1 MLGSD
6 TYFLFYFLNILLFG
20 SDIWVLCMMWM
31 VTLHLLCSYSRLW
44 VIEDKKLLDMLI
56 ALACL
61 LLSLQLSTL
70 SVCIFIWFW
79 AFYVTMQDAIN
90 SASTVTQTLGGELL
104 EGQRKLL
111 SLAAAGANPSA
122 VNPLVSQLS
131 NGPLGG
137 LHEKVCTVFLISC
150 WFFKPIMWRSICGYQ
165 MSFLFFFFCF
175 PNTSFGWLYW
185 L

>member
-1 MLGSD
+1 MD
-6 TYFLFYFLNILLFG
+6 T
-20 SDIWVLCMMWM
+20 
-31 VTLHLLCSYSRLW
+31 
-44 VIEDKKLLDMLI
+44 LI

-70 SVCIFIWFW
+70 CIFIWFW
-79 AFYVTMQDAIN
+79 TFYVTMQDAIN

-131 NGPLGG
+131 NGPLGA
-137 LHEKVCTVFLISC
+137 LHEKVCTVFLILC

-165 MSFLFFFFCF
+165 MFFFFLFFVFLYKF
-175 PNTSFGWLYW
+175 WLAILTRSTLNMCIRLRCLIQQRSYQDW
-185 L
+185 YLSTNMRRPSLLPYKEVMCLLYPGYVLRWAI